1 MEISFRHLREVKIRC
16 FCYKSLSFS
25 CICRIAAHENEIS
38 TAGFLDKLSN
48 SQGDYLY
55 KGSRE
60 KDRNKQNCQNN
71 HLQNVTSSISVGYK
85 ISWCKHKTWY
95 LNSKQKA
102 KSKFYNYKTD
112 HKLEYILFSFKNWI
126 TFCRRMP

>member
-48 SQGDYLY
+48 SQDDYLY

-71 HLQNVTSSISVGYK
+71 LQNVTSSISVGYK
-85 ISWCKHKTWY
+85 ISWCKDKTWY
-95 LNSKQKA
+95 LNSKLKA
-102 KSKFYNYKTD
+102 NFITTKLTTNWSIFYLALKTGLPSVEEC
-112 HKLEYILFSFKNWI
+112 HN
-126 TFCRRMP
+126 